1 MMIAGGID
9 LKTVKEICGHADI
22 ATTMTYVHLISGA
35 VERVAQVFSVTRNV
49 QQPQL
54 LIANAR
60 DVTETQTET
69 QTETKDD
76 VVEESL
82 LMATSLTK
90 GGGPN

>member
-1 MMIAGGID
+1 MMIAGHID

-54 LIANAR
+54 LIASARAIGEVDEANA
-60 DVTETQTET
+60 
-69 QTETKDD
+69 
-76 VVEESL
+76 VEGEP
-82 LMATSLTK
+82 SLTAMSAAK